1 MASKTKTDDA
11 PLEELDPVDDV
22 DELDELDELD
32 DEVEGPPADV
42 LVDDLDVDD
51 VVDDVWV
58 DDDVDDDD
66 DETDDVD
73 VDDDDDDDEDTE
85 DLDELE
91 TEELEMLTEDELA
104 ETLIVDEAQEMRAI
118 RRAEIA
124 MSGET
129 GTERSADEFL
139 CRGCFLVLRSSQLAD
154 KRRSLC
160 VDCAG

>member
-11 PLEELDPVDDV
+11 PLDELDPIDDIEDIDDLDDDV
-22 DELDELDELD
+22 ED
-32 DEVEGPPADV
+32 PPADV
-42 LVDDLDVDD
+42 LVDDLDDDEVD

-58 DDDVDDDD
+58 DDDVDDD
-66 DETDDVD
+66 ETDD
-73 VDDDDDDDEDTE
+73 VDDDDDDDDEDEDEDTE